1 MEKFEKLTA
10 VAAPMPASNIDTD
23 IIMPKAFLKRIDK
36 EGVLE
41 GLFHDIRLYEDGTER
56 EEFVLNQPEYR
67 NARILVTGPNFGCGS
82 SREHAV
88 WGYPRI
94 VCYHGRRLVHQ
105 VYHIG
110 IGG

>member
-41 GLFHDIRLYEDGTER
+41 GLFHDIRRRNRAGRICTE
-56 EEFVLNQPEYR
+56 P
-67 NARILVTGPNFGCGS
+67 A
-82 SREHAV
+82 
-88 WGYPRI
+88 
-94 VCYHGRRLVHQ
+94 
-105 VYHIG
+105 
-110 IGG
+110 

>member
-41 GLFHDIRLYEDGTER
+41 GLFHG
-56 EEFVLNQPEYR
+56 
-67 NARILVTGPNFGCGS
+67 
-82 SREHAV
+82 AV
-88 WGYPRI
+88 QTAPQIFFRI
-94 VCYHGRRLVHQ
+94 VDRYDK
-105 VYHIG
+105 
-110 IGG
+110 

>member
-36 EGVLE
+36 GGVLE
-41 GLFHDIRLYEDGTER
+41 GLFHDIRLYEDGTDR

-67 NARILVTGPNFGCGS
+67 NARIL
-82 SREHAV
+82 RENTQ
-88 WGYPRI
+88 Y
-94 VCYHGRRLVHQ
+94 
-105 VYHIG
+105 
-110 IGG
+110 GG

>member
-56 EEFVLNQPEYR
+56 EDQ
-67 NARILVTGPNFGCGS
+67 ARRHHRCRKELRLRLFERTRSMGV
-82 SREHAV
+82 REA
-88 WGYPRI
+88 R
-94 VCYHGRRLVHQ
+94 HQ
-105 VYHIG
+105 VPDRFFFCRDFL
-110 IGG
+110 

>member
-41 GLFHDIRLYEDGTER
+41 GLFHDVRLYEDRKRT
-56 EEFVLNQPEYR
+56 
-67 NARILVTGPNFGCGS
+67 
-82 SREHAV
+82 
-88 WGYPRI
+88 
-94 VCYHGRRLVHQ
+94 RRFC
-105 VYHIG
+105 IESA
-110 IGG
+110 

>member
-10 VAAPMPASNIDTD
+10 VVFRCRLLTLTLTSSCRESL
-23 IIMPKAFLKRIDK
+23 LKRIDK

-67 NARILVTGPNFGCGS
+67 NAAGFLSQVRTSAAAL
-82 SREHAV
+82 RENTQ
-88 WGYPRI
+88 Y
-94 VCYHGRRLVHQ
+94 
-105 VYHIG
+105 
-110 IGG
+110 GG

>member
-56 EEFVLNQPEYR
+56 EEFVLNSLNIEMPGFLSQVR
-67 NARILVTGPNFGCGS
+67 TSAAAL
-82 SREHAV
+82 RENTQ
-88 WGYPRI
+88 Y
-94 VCYHGRRLVHQ
+94 
-105 VYHIG
+105 
-110 IGG
+110 GG